1 MASITWTT
9 AQREKVRLLAGIES
23 ENLDNSK
30 LDILLNMSVDWFE
43 MQTNLTYTLGGVT
56 AYDNAVVYYTCYLA
70 SLVQNGV
77 GIDSIRLGDV
87 EVSYN
92 NAEFQHFED
101 LAIEMLLFK
110 LGLSIKRTTYN
121 AAPYLGQVNWNKNV
135 TGADSTKNIRKVPR
149 GINYK

>member
-1 MASITWTT
+1 
-9 AQREKVRLLAGIES
+9 
-23 ENLDNSK
+23 
-30 LDILLNMSVDWFE
+30 MSVDWFE
-43 MQTNLTYTLGGVT
+43 QQTGLTYTLNSVT
-56 AYDNAVVYYTCYLA
+56 AYDNSIVYYTCYLA

-77 GIDSIRLGDV
+77 GIESISLGDV

-101 LAIEMLLFK
+101 LALEMLLFK

-121 AAPYLGQVNWNKNV
+121 ASPFLGQVNWNKNV

>member
-1 MASITWTT
+1 MASITWTP
-9 AQREKVRLLAGIES
+9 AQRDKVRLLAGIES

>member
-1 MASITWTT
+1 MASISWTT
-9 AQREKVRLLAGIES
+9 TQREKVRLLAGIES
-23 ENLDNSK
+23 EELDNSK
-30 LDILLNMSVDWFE
+30 LDILLNMGVDWFE
-43 MQTNLTYTLGGVT
+43 QQTGLTFVLDSVT
-56 AYDNAVVYYTCYLA
+56 AYNNAVIYYTCYLA